1 MTQLPM
7 TTHDKSQKVIPS
19 SAPISDET
27 ILKITKEIT
36 VKFIET
42 GRVTP
47 VNFSENFQEIYTTIK
62 KCIQK
67 HE

>member
-1 MTQLPM
+1 M
-7 TTHDKSQKVIPS
+7 TTHDKSQKVISP

-27 ILKITKEIT
+27 ILKITKEIA